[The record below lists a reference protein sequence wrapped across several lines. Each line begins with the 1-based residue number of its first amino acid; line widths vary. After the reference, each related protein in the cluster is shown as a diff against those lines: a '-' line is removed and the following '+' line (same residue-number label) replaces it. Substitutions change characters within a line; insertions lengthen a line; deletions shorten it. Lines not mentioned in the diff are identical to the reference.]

1 MAAAPLILFERK
13 RRPLVLPF
21 QLKRV
26 KHNKGQ
32 TMDCAVH
39 DFKKTLKKFGLKEAS
54 SPRHCHF
61 LLFFCPIIS
70 RAGTDIEAAVKYLN
84 EVKVIYHLSSLPV
97 IMVVFHHTL
106 DPEKPILDS
115 NRVITSEDISAV
127 DCLFDDTGLLSCQK
141 NLNAISKIAKD
152 LKSEKQTLYYCL
164 KKDHE
169 NLHPPRDA
177 ENDLLIPERSV
188 PHPVQRRAIS
198 FCGLCDLSVNTIVVI
213 VVAVAVTFVLALIV
227 IIYYKK

>member
-1 MAAAPLILFERK
+1 
-13 RRPLVLPF
+13 
-21 QLKRV
+21 
-26 KHNKGQ
+26 
-32 TMDCAVH
+32 MDCAVH

-84 EVKVIYHLSSLPV
+84 EVKV

-164 KKDHE
+164 KSKYSKLYI
-169 NLHPPRDA
+169 LHY
-177 ENDLLIPERSV
+177 S
-188 PHPVQRRAIS
+188 
-198 FCGLCDLSVNTIVVI
+198 
-213 VVAVAVTFVLALIV
+213 VTFSLLQCDSVYKLSFVFLQKIMK
-227 IIYYKK
+227 IYIHLEMQKMIS